1 MKRRRT
7 SLATKALALQ
17 IAAVLAIAAAVAA
30 PRYLA
35 LRAQLYAGVET
46 SAASLLQVLE
56 DMLSTHPELQHV
68 GALDPIVDR
77 FAQKLPAVGRVSVV
91 GADSLVIADSR
102 SPEGIAGEPSLI
114 AFLGAVGESCSYGTI
129 DGHPVLR
136 CNRSLRGS
144 YDPRRHTDIVGAAGV
159 EMRLELTD
167 AAVHHELRA
176 EMAILV
182 ALLIPIGAATHL
194 VIRRGFV
201 RPIER
206 LAAANSQFATGE
218 TPAPLAAN
226 SRDELGA
233 LAVIFNEMVAA
244 RTAAMRQREQQL
256 AAAQAEVKVLEGIL
270 PICASCKRI
279 HTDKGDWQAVE
290 SYVRDHSEAE
300 FSHGLCPDC
309 AARDWGPGVVG

>member
-7 SLATKALALQ
+7 SLATKALVLQ
-17 IAAVLAIAAAVAA
+17 VASVLAIAAAVAL

-46 SAASLLQVLE
+46 SAESLLQVLE

-68 GALDPIVDR
+68 GALDPIIDR
-77 FAQKLPAVGRVSVV
+77 FAQKLPAVSRVSVI

-102 SPEGIAGEPSLI
+102 SPEHVVGEASLI
-114 AFLGAVGESCSYGTI
+114 ALLGAVDGTCSYGTS
-129 DGHPVLR
+129 GNQPVLR

-144 YDPRRHTDIVGAAGV
+144 YDAQRHTDIVAAAGV

-167 AAVHHELRA
+167 AAVRHELRA

-206 LAAANSQFATGE
+206 LAAANSQFASGE
-218 TPAPLAAN
+218 TPAPLVARG
-226 SRDELGA
+226 RDELGV
-233 LAVIFNEMVAA
+233 LAVIFNEMVEA
-244 RTAAMRQREQQL
+244 RTAAMRQREAQL

-300 FSHGLCPDC
+300 FSHGICPDC
-309 AARDWGPGVVG
+309 AARDWGPGVTS